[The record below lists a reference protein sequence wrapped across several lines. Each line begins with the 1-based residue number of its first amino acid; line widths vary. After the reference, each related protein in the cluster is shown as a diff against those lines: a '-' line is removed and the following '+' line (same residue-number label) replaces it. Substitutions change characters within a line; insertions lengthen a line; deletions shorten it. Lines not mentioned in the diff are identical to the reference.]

1 MVRTREEVRQGPEQN
16 PSRKTGGTAM
26 LHFPSPVPD
35 PYFLQTHE
43 DFLKGSLLSNFSV
56 WGGFWCC
63 IQKSKPK
70 SGGRK
75 CLK

>member
-35 PYFLQTHE
+35 PHFLQTH
-43 DFLKGSLLSNFSV
+43 
-56 WGGFWCC
+56 
-63 IQKSKPK
+63 
-70 SGGRK
+70 
-75 CLK
+75 